1 MSAADGV
8 AAVLVLVIT
17 LYAWSG
23 LADYGAGF
31 WDLLAGDRAT
41 GRRPRQLI
49 DAAVTPIWEAN
60 HVWLVFILV
69 VAWTAFGIAFASIMT
84 TLYIPLF
91 LAALGIVLRGAS
103 FALRKD
109 AAREGRRHVAGWL
122 FGLGSI
128 LTPFCFGTVLG
139 ALAAGR
145 VPVGNAA
152 GNEITSWW
160 NPVSIL
166 TGVLAVASGAFL
178 SAVYLVAEARRRDLP
193 DLERYFWTR
202 AIAAGAVGLVAG
214 AAAAIALHGDNPQM
228 FDRLVSRSI
237 PLLLIGVIAL
247 AATMYLAR
255 RAVVRGLRVVAAV
268 GVAALIWSWAVAQ
281 APYLLPFTLTI
292 DDGAGAAP
300 TLRWVLIWTV
310 IALLAIIPALAL
322 LYSLDQRSTDL
333 GEDPATARPETD
345 LSR

>member
-1 MSAADGV
+1 MSTAGAV
-8 AAVLVLVIT
+8 AAVLVIAIT

-23 LADYGAGF
+23 LADYGAGL
-31 WDLLAGDRAT
+31 WDLLAGDRDS

-49 DAAVTPIWEAN
+49 DTAVTPVWEAN
-60 HVWLVFILV
+60 HVWLIFIVILT
-69 VAWTAFGIAFASIMT
+69 WTAFGIAFASIMT
-84 TLYIPLF
+84 TLFIPLC
-91 LAALGIVLRGAS
+91 LALLGVVLRGAS

-109 AAREGRRHVAGWL
+109 AARAGRRHLAGWL

-128 LTPFCFGTVLG
+128 LTPFFLGAVLG
-139 ALAAGR
+139 GIVAGR

-160 NPVSIL
+160 NPVSVL
-166 TGVLAVASGAFL
+166 TGVLAVATGAFL

-202 AIAAGAVGLVAG
+202 AVVMAVVGLAVGL
-214 AAAAIALHGDNPQM
+214 AAAIALRGDNRQM

-247 AATMYLAR
+247 GATMWLAR
-255 RAVVRGLRVVAAV
+255 RAVVRGLRVVAAA

-292 DDGAGAAP
+292 ADGAGAPA
-300 TLRWVLIWTV
+300 TLRWLLIWAV
-310 IALLAIIPALAL
+310 IALLLVVPALAL
-322 LYSLDQRSTDL
+322 LYTLDQRTTDL
-333 GEDPATARPETD
+333 GEDPTTSRPEPD
-345 LSR
+345 LTR

>member
-1 MSAADGV
+1 MTTAGAV
-8 AAVLVLVIT
+8 AAVIVIAIT

-31 WDLLAGDRAT
+31 WDLLAGDRAS
-41 GRRPRQLI
+41 GRRSRQLI
-49 DAAVTPIWEAN
+49 DTAVTPVWEAN
-60 HVWLVFILV
+60 HVWLVFILITT
-69 VAWTAFGIAFASIMT
+69 WTAFGIAFASIMT
-84 TLYIPLF
+84 TLFIPLC

-109 AAREGRRHVAGWL
+109 AARAGRRHVAGWL

-128 LTPFCFGTVLG
+128 LTPFFLGAVLG
-139 ALAAGR
+139 GIVAGR

-166 TGVLAVASGAFL
+166 TGVLAVVTGAFL

-202 AIAAGAVGLVAG
+202 AVAAAVAGLVVG
-214 AAAAIALHGDNPQM
+214 VAAAIALHGDNPQM
-228 FDRLVSRSI
+228 FDRLISRSI
-237 PLLLIGVIAL
+237 PLLVLGAL
-247 AATMYLAR
+247 ALGATMMLAR
-255 RAVVRGLRVVAAV
+255 RAVVRGVRVAAAV

-281 APYLLPFTLTI
+281 APYLLPFSLTI
-292 DDGAGAAP
+292 GDGAGAPA
-300 TLRWVLIWTV
+300 TLRWLLIWAV
-310 IALLAIIPALAL
+310 VALLLVVPALAL
-322 LYSLDQRSTDL
+322 LYTLDQRTTDL
-333 GEDPATARPETD
+333 GEDPDTARPETD
-345 LSR
+345 LTR